1 LFDGHYHC
9 CSGISE
15 IKLHSK
21 EERQAALLF
30 FLLSVAS
37 VTLQQIETLTLSF
50 PHLSADPQA
59 GRAGTPKK
67 FL

>member
-1 LFDGHYHC
+1 M
-9 CSGISE
+9 SK

-50 PHLSADPQA
+50 PHLSADP
-59 GRAGTPKK
+59 
-67 FL
+67 